1 MKKSNERPSNDKP
14 NVAKRASLR
23 LKRTLSKGKD
33 VSEVLKKNISIFF
46 WKLIF
51 LFFQTRLKK
60 NQRNRKRKRVQNK
73 KKRNLKETN
82 NGINNYEKK
91 YFL

>member
-33 VSEVLKKNISIFF
+33 VSEVLKKNISIFSK
-46 WKLIF
+46 KLIF
-51 LFFQTRLKK
+51 LFFQTKVEEKPKK
-60 NQRNRKRKRVQNK
+60 SK
-73 KKRNLKETN
+73 KKK
-82 NGINNYEKK
+82 ISKQEKK
-91 YFL
+91 KSKRDKKR